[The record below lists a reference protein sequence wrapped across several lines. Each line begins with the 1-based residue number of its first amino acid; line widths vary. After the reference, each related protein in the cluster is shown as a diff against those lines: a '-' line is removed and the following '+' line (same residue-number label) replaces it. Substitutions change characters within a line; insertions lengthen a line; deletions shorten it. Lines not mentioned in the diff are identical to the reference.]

1 MKNLDLYLA
10 KSVFVGILVALITIS
25 AIDWLGDLFYQVG
38 RMSAG
43 DNFSSVLLL
52 TVVDV
57 PHKLFEFLPSAL
69 LIGTLFSLGQFAASS
84 ELVAVGAS
92 GYSRLRVG
100 VISCL
105 TGLVVIITL
114 SVLVELYVP
123 ISDKAKI
130 RMQQEKGENILLTSD
145 QSYWV
150 REQQRIVRVGQA
162 VSENLLNDIEIY
174 NLTESNSVESI
185 AKAKSA
191 IRQDDGVWEL
201 IEFRQSKFAADNSVA
216 AVARERFIVPE
227 LFLKNFLQSVT
238 SDPFKM
244 SVQRLNEYI
253 YYLEENSLDA
263 REYQVA
269 LYKRLVIPLTGLAM
283 ILLALPLVFRP
294 RQLGGIGQRLLIG
307 VVMAL
312 LVYILVEAIT
322 NGAVVYQLSPV
333 IAAILPVMI
342 ILVCSVFAFRFT
354 R

>member
-10 KSVFVGILVALITIS
+10 KSVFVGIFVALLIIS

-38 RMSAG
+38 RMNA
-43 DNFSSVLLL
+43 DDQFSSVLLL
-52 TVVDV
+52 TVLDV
-57 PHKLFEFLPSAL
+57 PHKFFEFLPSAL

-100 VISCL
+100 IISCL
-105 TGLVVIITL
+105 TGMVIIISL

-123 ISDKAKI
+123 VSDKANIK
-130 RMQQEKGENILLTSD
+130 MQQDKGQNILLSSD

-150 REQQRIVRVGQA
+150 REQDRIIRVGQA
-162 VSENLLNDIEIY
+162 VSNNLLNDIEIY
-174 NLTESNSVESI
+174 SLHKDNSIESVAI
-185 AKAKSA
+185 AKSA
-191 IRQDDGVWEL
+191 IRQKDDSWEL
-201 IEFRQSKFAADNSVA
+201 IEFRQSQFAVNNSVA
-216 AVARERFIVPE
+216 AKVAEKFVFPE
-227 LFLKNFLQSVT
+227 LYLKNFLQSVT

-253 YYLEENSLDA
+253 YYLEENRLDA
-263 REYQVA
+263 REYKVA
-269 LYKRLVIPLTGLAM
+269 LYKRLAIPLTGLAM

-294 RQLGGIGQRLLIG
+294 RQLGGMGQRLLIG
-307 VVMAL
+307 VILAL

-322 NGAVVYQLSPV
+322 NGAVVYQLSP
-333 IAAILPVMI
+333 ILASLLPVFI
-342 ILVCSVFAFRFT
+342 ILVCSIFAFRFT